1 MVKKQ
6 AVVLSVLF
14 SAFAVFA
21 QDIQHDAIVVN
32 IEVPVRVFKGN
43 TFIDSLTMADFEIY
57 EDGILQKA
65 EAMYLVNKT
74 NIMREDSEMDSEEA
88 RQKFAPQV
96 SRNFV
101 LLFEIH
107 EYLPQ
112 IEKAVDYFFN
122 DVYQP
127 EDSLTVVTPQQTYR
141 FNSQGLEKLTKD
153 EISDQLAG
161 KIRKDV
167 RLSASEYR
175 SLIHEFDNLAA
186 NTEGLQEDLVQMMQA
201 SIIRRLRNL
210 RYLDEGRLL
219 NFAEALKNTAGPKHV
234 FFFLQKMMIPLL
246 SSSIFSA
253 SPSLTTGGNLERFE
267 AYTTYDENKI
277 KRIFSDSSIT
287 AHMIYLTKVSDS
299 DLLNR
304 DLGSLTAQS
313 VLDTSNPSTP
323 REFQDITA
331 NVYSTFGEVAVT
343 TGGIVDSSANPAAS
357 FRKTM
362 EASEQYYLLY
372 YSPKNY
378 VADGKFREITVKV
391 KGQKYKITHRAGY
404 IAD

>member
-1 MVKKQ
+1 MTKKHAQ
-6 AVVLSVLF
+6 VLIVFFFAF
-14 SAFAVFA
+14 SIFA
-21 QDIQHDAIVVN
+21 QEIQHDAIVVN

-43 TFIDSLTMADFEIY
+43 TFIDNLTIADFEIY
-57 EDGILQKA
+57 EDGIPQQA

-74 NIMREDSEMDSEEA
+74 NIEREDSEMDEEEA
-88 RQKFAPQV
+88 RQKFAPKV

-122 DVYQP
+122 DVFEP

-141 FNSQGLEKLTKD
+141 FNKKALERLTKE
-153 EISDQLAG
+153 EIAG
-161 KIRKDV
+161 ELVGQIRKDV
-167 RLSASEYR
+167 RLCASEYR
-175 SLIHEFDNLAA
+175 SMIHEFDNLAA
-186 NTEGLQEDLVQMMQA
+186 NTGGLQEDLVQMMQT

-210 RYLDEGRLL
+210 RYLDENRLL
-219 NFAEALKNTAGPKHV
+219 DFAGALKDTEGPKHV

-253 SPSLTTGGNLERFE
+253 SPSVTTGGDLERFE
-267 AYTTYDENKI
+267 AFVTYDEKKI
-277 KRIFSDSSIT
+277 KEIFSDSSIT
-287 AHMIYLTKVSDS
+287 AHMIYLTKASDS
-299 DLLNR
+299 DLVNR
-304 DLGSLTAQS
+304 DQGSLTATS
-313 VLDTSNPSTP
+313 LLDTSNPTAP
-323 REFQDITA
+323 REIQDISA
-331 NVYSTFGEVAVT
+331 NVYSAFSDIAVA

-357 FRKTM
+357 FKKTV

-378 VADGKFREITVKV
+378 VADGKFKEIKIKV
-391 KGQKYKITHRAGY
+391 KGQNYMITHRAGY